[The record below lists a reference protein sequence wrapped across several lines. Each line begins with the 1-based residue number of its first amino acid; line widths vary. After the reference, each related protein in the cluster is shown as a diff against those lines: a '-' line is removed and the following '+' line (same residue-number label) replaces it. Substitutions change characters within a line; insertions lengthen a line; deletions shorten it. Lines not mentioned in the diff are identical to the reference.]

1 MVHGGCFTP
10 GGEGVIPFRHG
21 PPHAARA
28 RKIGGG
34 PGVIDAALVGG
45 GDSALNVQHRA
56 ANIEMGARQRLNGG
70 ISVGLHPFLQRLG
83 AVQGTHR
90 VHIQQLF
97 GTFYAGARFDL

>member
-1 MVHGGCFTP
+1 MTTLKIRRIAGGYHHIML
-10 GGEGVIPFRHG
+10 GD
-21 PPHAARA
+21 
-28 RKIGGG
+28 KQ
-34 PGVIDAALVGG
+34 VGG

-70 ISVGLHPFLQRLG
+70 ISVGLHPLLQRLG
-83 AVQGTHR
+83 AVQGPHR